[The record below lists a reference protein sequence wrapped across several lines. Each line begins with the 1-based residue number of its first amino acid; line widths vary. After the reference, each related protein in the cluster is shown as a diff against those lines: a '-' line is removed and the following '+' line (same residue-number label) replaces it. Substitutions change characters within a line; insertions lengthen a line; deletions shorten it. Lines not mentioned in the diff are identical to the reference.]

1 MALKVRQEELKRIM
15 KARNL
20 NIDQLAKE
28 LGVSRV
34 YVQRILKE
42 DLPVGAK
49 FIEGLLELTK
59 YTFDFLFYFDKK
71 QPKVGMLNFTG
82 NAPENPVDEFSNVK
96 IGKVSFEKTKG
107 ACEASGEFEK
117 RKEAQCVKPQTSGIQ
132 SYRY

>member
-71 QPKVGMLNFTG
+71 QPKVGKFNFTG
-82 NAPENPVDEFSNVK
+82 NAPETPQVDFSNVK
-96 IGKVSFEKTKG
+96 TDKLSLEKNKR
-107 ACEASGEFEK
+107 ACRASDEFEK
-117 RKEAQCVKPQTSGIQ
+117 RKEAQCVKPQTSRI
-132 SYRY
+132 

>member
-1 MALKVRQEELKRIM
+1 M
-15 KARNL
+15 KARSL

-71 QPKVGMLNFTG
+71 QPN
-82 NAPENPVDEFSNVK
+82 
-96 IGKVSFEKTKG
+96 KVSFEKTKR

-117 RKEAQCVKPQTSGIQ
+117 RKEAQCVNSKTSGI
-132 SYRY
+132 

>member
-59 YTFDFLFYFDKK
+59 YTFDFLFI
-71 QPKVGMLNFTG
+71 
-82 NAPENPVDEFSNVK
+82 S
-96 IGKVSFEKTKG
+96 TKNNQKLV
-107 ACEASGEFEK
+107 CF
-117 RKEAQCVKPQTSGIQ
+117 I
-132 SYRY
+132 